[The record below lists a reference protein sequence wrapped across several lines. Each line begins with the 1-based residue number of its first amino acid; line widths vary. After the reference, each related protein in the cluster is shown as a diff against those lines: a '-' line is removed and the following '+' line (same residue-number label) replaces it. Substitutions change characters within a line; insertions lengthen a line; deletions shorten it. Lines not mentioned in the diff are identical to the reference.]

1 MKHKVGK
8 GVHLFFIFASVE
20 RWKMERRKIIHID
33 MDAFYASVEQRDHPE
48 YRGKPVVV
56 GRLSQRGI
64 VAAASYEAR
73 KFGIH
78 SAMPAQ
84 KARQLCPDLIFI
96 PSRMEVYK
104 AISAEIH
111 TIFHAY
117 TDIVEPLALDEAF
130 LDVTEN
136 KSDLQLAT
144 DIARKIKEEIR
155 EKLGLV
161 ASAGISY
168 NKFLA
173 KIASDYRKPDGLYT
187 IHPDKA
193 QMFIDALPIEMF
205 WGIGKV
211 TARKMH
217 SLGIHCGAELRNC
230 SPEML
235 KRNFGKNGMLYYDF
249 AHGVDLRPVEA
260 ERIRKS
266 VGCEC
271 TFEKDIGGHTAIIIE
286 LYHVTLELIERLR
299 KSDFKGRTLTLKIK
313 FNDFSQRTK
322 SMTVEKPLFTKEAL
336 LPLAKKLLHEMDVE
350 EKSIRLLGLSVSHA
364 EESPSSSARSPIQL
378 SFDF

>member
-1 MKHKVGK
+1 
-8 GVHLFFIFASVE
+8 
-20 RWKMERRKIIHID
+20 MERRKIIHID

-56 GRLSQRGI
+56 GRPSQRGI

-78 SAMPAQ
+78 SAMSAQ
-84 KARQLCPDLIFI
+84 KARQLCPALIFV
-96 PSRMEVYK
+96 PSRMDVYK
-104 AISAEIH
+104 AVSAEIH
-111 TIFHAY
+111 KIFHEY
-117 TDIVEPLALDEAF
+117 TDVVEPLALDEAF

-136 KSDLQLAT
+136 KSSLLAT

-155 EKLGLV
+155 GELGLI

-193 QMFIDALPIEMF
+193 QEFIDALPVEMF

-217 SLGIHCGAELRNC
+217 SLGIHNGAELRKC
-230 SPEML
+230 SLEML
-235 KRNFGKNGMLYYDF
+235 KRNFGKNGTLYYDF
-249 AHGVDLRPVEA
+249 AHGIDLRAVEA

-271 TFEKDIGGHTAIIIE
+271 TFEKDLVGHTAVIIE
-286 LYHVTLELIERLR
+286 LYHVTLELIERLKR
-299 KSDFKGRTLTLKIK
+299 SDFKGRTLTLKIK

-322 SMTVEKPLFTKEAL
+322 SITVEKPLFTKEVL
-336 LPLAKKLLHEMDVE
+336 LPLAKKLLREMDLE
-350 EKSIRLLGLSVSHA
+350 QKRIRLLGLSVSHA
-364 EESPSSSARSPIQL
+364 EESSSASTPSPIQL